1 MKRSYRLADD
11 KTIQLVSQVMNES
24 HKHLAEVGVRFQ
36 IVMSEAMDRDGNIVY
51 SLSKDGIYCAAKIG
65 LHNKKNRII
74 KNIDIEITIDSLYWQ
89 NASIEERKSTIDH
102 ELTHIVV
109 KLDKEGLPKVD
120 DDGLVCFKMR
130 RHDLVYWGFKEI
142 LERNKTN
149 SIEYQSFKN
158 LLKDIGGMVTPPTPT
173 PTPIASP
180 EQESQT
186 SLN

>member
-1 MKRSYRLADD
+1 MENC
-11 KTIQLVSQVMNES
+11 I
-24 HKHLAEVGVRFQ
+24 
-36 IVMSEAMDRDGNIVY
+36 
-51 SLSKDGIYCAAKIG
+51 KIKG
-65 LHNKKNRII
+65 AREHNL

-173 PTPIASP
+173 PIASP